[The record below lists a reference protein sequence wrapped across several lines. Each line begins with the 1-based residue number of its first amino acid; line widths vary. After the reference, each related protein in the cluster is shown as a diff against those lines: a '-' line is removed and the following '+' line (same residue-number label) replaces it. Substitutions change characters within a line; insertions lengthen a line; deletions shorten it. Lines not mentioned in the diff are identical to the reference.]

1 MHTQTITIRYIY
13 ICVYLSIYGGSRCET
28 KVRTLKGIRHYCCS
42 VSVCV
47 CGIPLQGVKIA
58 FRARYVVYNTRQAVV
73 KQHSSYVIAYDS
85 QLVLV
90 RKRIKGDFCAYL

>member
-1 MHTQTITIRYIY
+1 MEEVDVRPKCARWKAFGTIVVV
-13 ICVYLSIYGGSRCET
+13 C
-28 KVRTLKGIRHYCCS
+28 
-42 VSVCV
+42 VCV

-90 RKRIKGDFCAYL
+90 RKRIRGDFCAYL

>member
-1 MHTQTITIRYIY
+1 MHTQTITIRYI
-13 ICVYLSIYGGSRCET
+13 CVYMYAYLSIYGGSRCET
-28 KVRTLKGIRHYCCS
+28 KVRTLKGIRHYC
-42 VSVCV
+42 CV

-90 RKRIKGDFCAYL
+90 RKRIRGDFCAYL

>member
-1 MHTQTITIRYIY
+1 MEEVDVRPKCARWKAFGTIVVV
-13 ICVYLSIYGGSRCET
+13 C
-28 KVRTLKGIRHYCCS
+28 
-42 VSVCV
+42 VCV

-90 RKRIKGDFCAYL
+90 RKRICVLIYSFDQCKHMLNMAINK

>member
-1 MHTQTITIRYIY
+1 MRSYAYTDDYNTIY
-13 ICVYLSIYGGSRCET
+13 ICVYIYRFMEEVD
-28 KVRTLKGIRHYCCS
+28 VRPKCARWKAFGTI
-42 VSVCV
+42 VVVCV

-85 QLVLV
+85 QLGLV
-90 RKRIKGDFCAYL
+90 RKRIRGDFCAYL